1 VYALLHSSDRSQRL
15 MSFGTVDSTSGKVSV
30 ISKWNSTSLEFV
42 VGSLSAFDS
51 ESAQFYSRTLCY
63 HLYLFIYIYLFVYY
77 HFYQF
82 VNFMLFCCAVVG
94 SGGGPPVAL
103 VTVSA
108 KSGEVENAVYF
119 RNRAQPAG
127 LFVF

>member
-1 VYALLHSSDRSQRL
+1 MASKNQKKRTAT
-15 MSFGTVDSTSGKVSV
+15 F
-30 ISKWNSTSLEFV
+30 SKWNSTSLEFV

-51 ESAQFYSRTLCY
+51 ESAQFYSL
-63 HLYLFIYIYLFVYY
+63 
-77 HFYQF
+77 
-82 VNFMLFCCAVVG
+82 VG